1 MTEVDVDS
9 RPETFS
15 QPINVSGMDE
25 VQGEWE
31 LDDLVNDLH
40 KEWSQHEGKK
50 TVSQKS
56 VEFMLNNKVSMV
68 NGEDFFYS
76 AAIPRV
82 TTFIEF

>member
-25 VQGEWE
+25 V
-31 LDDLVNDLH
+31 
-40 KEWSQHEGKK
+40 SQHEGKK
-50 TVSQKS
+50 AVSQKS

-68 NGEDFFYS
+68 NGEDFFLQCSY
-76 AAIPRV
+76 PPCYRV
-82 TTFIEF
+82 KGEG